1 MEVITRGS
9 ENLDEKKSLVV
20 IGTRNTYIV
29 VKENDGYKR
38 PFRALV
44 IPSKRGENPFICK
57 TSNADLQIVLDY
69 IKTTF
74 NEVELRL
81 VDTADFSLVERGA
94 SFK

>member
-9 ENLDEKKSLVV
+9 DTVEEKQSLVV
-20 IGTRNTYIV
+20 IGTKNTYMV
-29 VKENDGYKR
+29 VRENHGCPR

-44 IPSKRGENPFICK
+44 IPSARGENPFICK
-57 TSNADLQIVLDY
+57 TSNADLQIVLEY

-74 NEVELRL
+74 NEKELRL

-94 SFK
+94 LFK

>member
-44 IPSKRGENPFICK
+44 IPSKREENPFLCK
-57 TSNADLQIVLDY
+57 VANADLQIVLDY

-81 VDTADFSLVERGA
+81 VDTVDFSLVERGA